1 MNWSSQESAPLCRWK
16 TDCLAFF
23 MIQLYTK
30 EEESVSLF
38 PRATS
43 QVACLNPTKG
53 WIGHLA
59 TAARVKYPAAWQR
72 CKFDTPLLAAG
83 PLIWI
88 GAPKNGAEKRFRR
101 WALFIICF
109 LYYHNCCRLLNTCP
123 PFNLEKSSRKTKQRR
138 WAFRPAFWLDWVT

>member
-1 MNWSSQESAPLCRWK
+1 MNWISQESAPLCRWK

-59 TAARVKYPAAWQR
+59 TAARSLINGGLLNVTKEAGLKSGYSIEE
-72 CKFDTPLLAAG
+72 LLA
-83 PLIWI
+83 
-88 GAPKNGAEKRFRR
+88 E
-101 WALFIICF
+101 
-109 LYYHNCCRLLNTCP
+109 
-123 PFNLEKSSRKTKQRR
+123 
-138 WAFRPAFWLDWVT
+138 